1 MAATEKT
8 PRLRILAAKLQRAEL
23 QAAEAQLERLQR
35 AAVLRE
41 QEAEFAYHQE
51 RRAEGRKD
59 ASRDREYGKE
69 KYRPS
74 YAVYTEVYFDETEK
88 QWACQHGGVTAYGDT
103 PAMACENFD
112 HLWVYGK

>member
-8 PRLRILAAKLQRAEL
+8 LRLRILAAKLQRAEL

-35 AAVLRE
+35 
-41 QEAEFAYHQE
+41 
-51 RRAEGRKD
+51 
-59 ASRDREYGKE
+59 
-69 KYRPS
+69 
-74 YAVYTEVYFDETEK
+74 AVYTEVYFDETEK